1 MINDILRRSI
11 ANPYLRL
18 PLVAVGMVL
27 MLLAFGVVGFRPDKA
42 VLKCRGIDIPKEVSV
57 VQTEQYCI
65 CMRDTT
71 DIADLEKRSQDCI
84 ERMRIIQQYTKD
96 KLF

>member
-1 MINDILRRSI
+1 MINDILRRTI
-11 ANPYLRL
+11 TNPYLRL
-18 PLVAVGMVL
+18 LLMAVGMVL

-42 VLKCRGIDIPKEVSV
+42 ALKCRGVDIPKEVHLM
-57 VQTEQYCI
+57 QTEQYCI

-71 DIADLEKRSQDCI
+71 DIVDLDKRSQNCI
-84 ERMRIIQQYTKD
+84 ERMNIIQQYTKD